1 MTTQARSVGFSR
13 FAIEMLVHSL
23 FKPQSA
29 QRPHEM
35 GTKRLIQSMNFM
47 RFQSFFASLAVLAV
61 QLGGRSGQRRTSHP
75 LGLGGHVLRIIG
87 STIAVVA
94 VGAFASGPLFA
105 ASPEPVFA
113 PNGAVVSSSRL
124 ASEAGNSIMLEGGNA
139 VDGAVAA
146 FFALAVTVPQAG
158 NIGGGGFAVVHLASG
173 EEFTLDFREMAPAAA
188 HKDMYQDENG
198 DVIQGLAL
206 ETLLGVGVPGSV
218 DGVLRLL
225 DDHGSGRVSRRQVL
239 APAIRLAREGFPI
252 SRYFAPE
259 LNEQKELFSK
269 NPGASGIFV
278 RSDGR
283 LWRAG
288 DVLVQEDLAKT
299 LEIIAEKGRD
309 GFYDGRVAEQIV
321 AEMKRGN
328 GIITRDDLR
337 AYRSVYREPIRG
349 RFMGRDIISMGP
361 PSSGGIHLVQ
371 MLNMLELL
379 AIDDQEWQ
387 SSKYVH
393 LITEVERR
401 AYADRAEYLGDMDF
415 WDVPIG
421 ELTSVEYAKR
431 RVADISRDR
440 ATPSTE
446 VAAGRIPLKDGE
458 NTTHLSVGD
467 RQGNAVAITTT
478 INPYFYTC
486 GIVVDGGGFFLN
498 NEMEDFV
505 HKPGVANYF
514 GLLGSRANAIEPG
527 KRPLSAMTPTI
538 VLEDGKPLII
548 AGSPGGGT
556 IITTVMQVILNVL
569 ANGMNIQEAV
579 HAPRFHSQWFP
590 DTIQIETY
598 ALSEDTIEVLEAMG
612 HEVVPR
618 GNIIGRAHCIYFGPD
633 GLYVAPDHRF
643 SDSSIVGADR
653 KRVDSLAAV
662 H

>member
-1 MTTQARSVGFSR
+1 MSRHLFIFSVARI
-13 FAIEMLVHSL
+13 A
-23 FKPQSA
+23 A
-29 QRPHEM
+29 
-35 GTKRLIQSMNFM
+35 
-47 RFQSFFASLAVLAV
+47 AVL
-61 QLGGRSGQRRTSHP
+61 
-75 LGLGGHVLRIIG
+75 
-87 STIAVVA
+87 
-94 VGAFASGPLFA
+94 VGILLPTLLFA

-124 ASEAGNSIMLEGGNA
+124 ASEAGNTIMLEDGNA

-146 FFALAVTVPQAG
+146 FFALAVTLPQAG

-173 EEFTLDFREMAPAAA
+173 EEFTLDFREKAPAAA
-188 HKDMYQDENG
+188 HRDMYLDENG
-198 DVIQGLAL
+198 DVVEGLAL

-218 DGVLRLL
+218 DGALRLL
-225 DDHGSGRVSRRQVL
+225 DDYGSGKVSRRQVL
-239 APAIRLAREGFPI
+239 APAIEIARKGIHI
-252 SRYFAPE
+252 SRYFAAE
-259 LNEQKELFSK
+259 LNEQKELFSR
-269 NPGASGIFV
+269 NPGAVGIFV
-278 RSDGR
+278 RRDGR
-283 LWRAG
+283 PWREG
-288 DVLVQEDLAKT
+288 DVLVQTDLAKT
-299 LEIIAEKGRD
+299 LELIAKKGRE
-309 GFYDGRVAEQIV
+309 GFYDGPVAEMIV
-321 AEMKRGN
+321 AEMTRGN
-328 GIITRDDLR
+328 GIITREDLR
-337 AYRSVYREPIRG
+337 SYRSVYRDPVRG

-379 AIDDQEWQ
+379 DIDAEEWQ

-401 AYADRAEYLGDMDF
+401 AYADRAEHLGDMDF
-415 WDVPIG
+415 WDVPI
-421 ELTSVEYAKR
+421 EVLTSVDYAKR
-431 RVADISRDR
+431 RNADVSRTR

-467 RQGNAVAITTT
+467 RHGNAVAITTT

-498 NEMEDFV
+498 NEMVDFV
-505 HKPGVANYF
+505 HKPGVADYF
-514 GLLGSRANAIEPG
+514 GLLGNRANAIEPH
-527 KRPLSAMTPTI
+527 KRMLSAMTPTI
-538 VLEDGKPLII
+538 VLEDGRPLII

-598 ALSEDTIEVLEAMG
+598 ALSADTIEVLEGMG

-653 KRVDSLAAV
+653 MRVDSLAAV